1 MTTQHAL
8 IIDDDSNNINV
19 LTMLLAKEG
28 LTYTAVK
35 SLRDVRALLDG
46 LARVDVVFLSLE
58 MPNSDSITSLPML
71 QAHPRMAGVPVV
83 ACTAHPTECDVVR
96 QAGFHSFLSK
106 PIDIQRFS
114 EQLRLI
120 LNGKPIWEMRER

>member
-8 IIDDDSNNINV
+8 IVDDDHSIIDV

-35 SLRDVRALLDG
+35 SLRDVHALLDG

-58 MPNSDSITSLPML
+58 MPNSDSITSLPTL

-83 ACTAHPTECDVVR
+83 AYAVRTAELDTVR
-96 QAGFHSFLSK
+96 RAGFHSLLSK
-106 PIDIQRFS
+106 PINIQRFS

-120 LNGKPIWEMRER
+120 LSGKPVWDMGER

>member
-8 IIDDDSNNINV
+8 IVDDDHSIIDV

-35 SLRDVRALLDG
+35 SLRDVHALLDG

-58 MPNSDSITSLPML
+58 MLNSDSITSLPTL

-83 ACTAHPTECDVVR
+83 ACTARPTEYDAVR
-96 QAGFHSFLSK
+96 RAGFHSFLVK

-120 LNGKPIWEMRER
+120 LSGKPVWDMGER